1 MFLQKHSYRENLGL
15 EKLFCIQIFSYYW
28 FFFLNNDIVN
38 NQLTKF
44 NKKIVSWKSR
54 IFALRNIAQTVLFMR
69 NTGQPEL
76 IYRLLGYFFVLILT
90 WEILPVF

>member
-1 MFLQKHSYRENLGL
+1 MFFTEALLQRKFRVRKIILYSD
-15 EKLFCIQIFSYYW
+15 IFLLLI
-28 FFFLNNDIVN
+28 FLNNDIVN

-54 IFALRNIAQTVLFMR
+54 IFALRNIAKTVLFMR